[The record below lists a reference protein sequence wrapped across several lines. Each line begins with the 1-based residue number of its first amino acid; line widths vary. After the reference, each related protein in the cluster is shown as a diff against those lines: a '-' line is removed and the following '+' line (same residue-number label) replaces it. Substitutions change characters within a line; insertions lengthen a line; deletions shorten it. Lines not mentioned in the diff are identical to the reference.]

1 MTIRTEEIDR
11 FIQLFEVHRE
21 AISSM
26 PGCTELKLLN
36 QIEPAGTFFT
46 FSIWQS
52 ESDLE
57 RYRKSLLFQGIWPQV
72 KALFHCPAEAW
83 TVNEILSCTV

>member
-11 FIQLFEVHRE
+11 FVQLFEVHRE

-26 PGCTELKLLN
+26 PGCLGLKLHN
-36 QIEPAGTFFT
+36 QTEPTGVFFT
-46 FSIWQS
+46 YSIWQS

-57 RYRKSLLFQGIWPQV
+57 RYRKSPLFQSIWPQV

-83 TVNEILSCTV
+83 TVNEILP